1 MIPKPMKDLF
11 TTHPKR
17 AHVLRCRNCSLE
29 LWFKS
34 KYHYPGNVCPT
45 CQTKSSLFVPD
56 DIPAIKLE
64 QMYRFVDDDEKI
76 DRLEL
81 EHDALM
87 EKYGGFGCPCHACN
101 DGADDENDDG
111 FQYDLSDEIRER
123 LK

>member
-1 MIPKPMKDLF
+1 MRFLLQ
-11 TTHPKR
+11 PKR
-17 AHVLRCRNCSLE
+17 ALVIRCRNCSLE

-34 KYHYPGNVCPT
+34 KYHNPYNVCPT
-45 CQTKSSLFVPD
+45 CETKSSLFVPD

-64 QMYRFVDDDEKI
+64 QMYRFLDDDEK
-76 DRLEL
+76 LECFEE

-87 EKYGGFGCPCHACN
+87 EKYGGFGCPCDACN
-101 DGADDENDDG
+101 DDENDDG